1 MNLKQIIAPL
11 AIFSTLSLTGFSQ
24 NTFPSNGY
32 AGIGTTAPNGHL
44 EIKEPSN
51 RAVQIIV
58 QNSIS
63 SNGGFLMELL
73 DNNIS
78 FNLRERGHLSFF
90 VNGRE
95 GMRLSKDGFVGV
107 GTNNPIHPLS
117 VQGKIQSL
125 SGGFVFP
132 DGTVQTTAA
141 NQSNLFS
148 SLYATDFIK
157 VGNNSI
163 YIDEI
168 NLGGGLTP
176 ENHIYA
182 SNTSG
187 DLYINC
193 ADPSF
198 VNPGSPTANTI
209 FHFDGNKGGV
219 GIATDV
225 LEQYVKLHV
234 ADGFALFDG
243 SQASILFDKHSSSV
257 YGQYGIE
264 YLSTNE
270 TGSLGGL
277 NFWKPFGSN
286 AGLKNYQMF
295 ISDAGQVG
303 IGVNPSEFV
312 PGYKLFVDDGIL
324 CEQVKVA
331 LRSTAD
337 WADFVFD
344 IDYKLKPL
352 KEVKAFI
359 DENKH
364 LPDVPSASDVVKNG
378 INMAEMDATLLQKIE
393 ELTLYTIKQQE
404 LIEQM
409 QKELELLKSKQ

>member
-1 MNLKQIIAPL
+1 MHFKQIIAPL
-11 AIFSTLSLTGFSQ
+11 AIFSAFSFSGFSQ
-24 NTFPSNGY
+24 NVFPSNGH
-32 AGIGTTAPNGHL
+32 AGIGTTNPNSHL
-44 EIKEPSN
+44 EINERSN
-51 RAVQIIV
+51 QPARIMLRNATA
-58 QNSIS
+58 
-63 SNGGFLMELL
+63 SNGGFFIELL
-73 DNNIS
+73 DNDIS
-78 FNLRERGHLSFF
+78 LNLKERGSLRFF
-90 VNGRE
+90 TNGTE
-95 GMRLSKDGFVGV
+95 YMRLDDKGFVGI
-107 GTNNPIHPLS
+107 GTNNPRNPLS
-117 VQGKIQSL
+117 VDGKIQSL
-125 SGGFVFP
+125 TGGFVFP
-132 DGTVQTTAA
+132 DGTIQTTAA
-141 NQSNLFS
+141 VQSNIFS

-163 YIDEI
+163 YIDET
-168 NLGGGLTP
+168 NLGGGATP
-176 ENHIYA
+176 ENHIYS

-187 DLYINC
+187 NLFINC

-209 FHFDGNKGGV
+209 FHFNGNNGGV

-243 SQASILFDKHSSSV
+243 SQASVLFDKHSSSV

-303 IGVNPSEFV
+303 IGVDPSEFV

-344 IDYKLKPL
+344 IDYELKPL
-352 KEVKAFI
+352 KEVKQFI
-359 DENKH
+359 EENKH

-409 QKELELLKSKQ
+409 QKELELLKAKK